1 MDHPLE
7 PRTRG
12 RHVVLRVVIQ
22 RKDVSNPDGIG
33 GGRSRIELKSIVSAL
48 SGREFAEF
56 GTVRPRVQI
65 PGPRPKIVFKSRS
78 SPAPSGATGLQ
89 GGHRFSWNEVTTA
102 PSKWISNRRLNSLT
116 VIAEPIYQHAH
127 GLRTVRH
134 PGSEFQGRS
143 GWSLTAA
150 TRHEVEQTSLN
161 HLRCVWLYPYA
172 RRQLHQRLR
181 SPDLCLSVRGV
192 TSSRTPSRAR
202 SMKPVKTSPVSGPP
216 GKSTRR

>member
-1 MDHPLE
+1 VS
-7 PRTRG
+7 RNSGTRRIREDTQG
-12 RHVVLRVVIQ
+12 HDQGANQAQEDTGGAAGI
-22 RKDVSNPDGIG
+22 RKDTTL
-33 GGRSRIELKSIVSAL
+33 GR
-48 SGREFAEF
+48 F

-89 GGHRFSWNEVTTA
+89 GGHRLPWNEVTTA

-143 GWSLTAA
+143 GWSVTAA